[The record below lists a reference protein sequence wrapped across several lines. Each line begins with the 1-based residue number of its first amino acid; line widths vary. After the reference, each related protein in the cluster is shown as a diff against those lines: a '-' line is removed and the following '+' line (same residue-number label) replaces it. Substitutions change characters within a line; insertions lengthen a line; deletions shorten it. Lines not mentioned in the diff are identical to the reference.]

1 MKQLHKHVI
10 PKIAA
15 YWKTVAEF
23 LELET
28 TTIDHVEERFRDD
41 PTRCCEEAFREW
53 LKSDDAVEPKTWLCL
68 MTILKEIKSL
78 NLCIREISHELNIEG

>member
-28 TTIDHVEERFRDD
+28 TTINHVEDRFRDD
-41 PTRCCEEAFREW
+41 PTRCCEETFREW
-53 LKSDDAVEPKTWLCL
+53 FKSDDTVGPKTWSSL
-68 MTILKEIKSL
+68 MTTLKEITTL
-78 NLCIREISHELNIEG
+78 NLVIEETFDELKNEG

>member
-28 TTIDHVEERFRDD
+28 TTINHVEDTFRDD
-41 PTRCCEEAFREW
+41 PTRCCEEIFREW
-53 LKSDDAVEPKTWLCL
+53 LKSDDTVEPKTWSSL
-68 MTILKEIKSL
+68 MTTLKEIRAL
-78 NLCIREISHELNIEG
+78 NLVIEEIFDELKNEG